1 MPSPHPLDRLVARD
15 SFAEI
20 MALLEPEE
28 LIIATLR
35 LEELT
40 DAQIGEILGIPRG
53 AVNQRMHQ
61 ASQRIMQQRPDLGD
75 LLAGRRPRGASAT
88 RAPRPLEQGYICR
101 WAEQDSR
108 LPELEI
114 DLTIR
119 EVARRFDVSP
129 QAVGR
134 WVRAGYFS
142 HAYRLDGEQGGYR
155 IPERD
160 LEGFCP
166 LSQGRGGR
174 ES

>member
-1 MPSPHPLDRLVARD
+1 MSLLHPLDRLVARD

-20 MALLEPEE
+20 IALLEPEE

-53 AVNQRMHQ
+53 AVQHRMQQ
-61 ASQRIMQQRPDLGD
+61 ACRRIAQQRPDLGD
-75 LLAGRRPRGASAT
+75 LVADRQPRGT
-88 RAPRPLEQGYICR
+88 KAPRTHRPLEQGYICR
-101 WAEQDSR
+101 WDEKGSR
-108 LPELEI
+108 LPDLEPEL
-114 DLTIR
+114 TTR
-119 EVARRFDVSP
+119 EVAQRFDVSP

-134 WVRAGYFS
+134 WVRAGCFPN
-142 HAYRLDGEQGGYR
+142 AYRCGEQGGYR

-166 LSQGRGGR
+166 PFQGGGGR
-174 ES
+174 EP